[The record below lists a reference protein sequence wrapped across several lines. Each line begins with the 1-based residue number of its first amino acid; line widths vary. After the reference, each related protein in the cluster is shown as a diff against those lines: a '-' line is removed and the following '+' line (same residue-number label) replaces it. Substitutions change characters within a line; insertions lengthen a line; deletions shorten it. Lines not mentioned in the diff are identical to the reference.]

1 MTNSSVLL
9 MTQSAQ
15 ISDLSGLGYRDLLQH
30 AYGLEAKV
38 EIKQATIDQLK
49 GIIIGNG
56 YLIKLP
62 IESRDDAMNVER
74 LCKFRNRWFKKQWN
88 LPEKLLY
95 TPTVEKSFTWILLK
109 YCHVPEGKDPELYY
123 FAFLLP
129 RVKEMWDSKFYSVRT
144 AIRQMFVGECI
155 LSLSFLDHL
164 KFSAKIYLHYREGHC
179 IIYTSFYGL

>member
-1 MTNSSVLL
+1 MTDL
-9 MTQSAQ
+9 
-15 ISDLSGLGYRDLLQH
+15 SDLSHRDLLRY
-30 AYGLEAKV
+30 AYRQQDKIDSQQE
-38 EIKQATIDQLK
+38 TINQLK
-49 GIIIGNG
+49 EIVIGNN
-56 YLIKLP
+56 YLVKLP
-62 IESRDDAMNVER
+62 VESRDDAMNVER

-129 RVKEMWDSKFYSVRT
+129 RVREMWDSKFDSVRT

>member
-1 MTNSSVLL
+1 MTDL
-9 MTQSAQ
+9 
-15 ISDLSGLGYRDLLQH
+15 SDLSHRDLLRY
-30 AYGLEAKV
+30 AYRQQDKIDSQQE
-38 EIKQATIDQLK
+38 TINQLK
-49 GIIIGNG
+49 DIVIGNN
-56 YLIKLP
+56 YLVKLP
-62 IESRDDAMNVER
+62 VESRDDAMNVER

-129 RVKEMWDSKFYSVRT
+129 RVREMWDSKFDSVRT
-144 AIRQMFVGECI
+144 AICQMFVGECI

>member
-1 MTNSSVLL
+1 MTDL
-9 MTQSAQ
+9 
-15 ISDLSGLGYRDLLQH
+15 SDLSHRDLLRY
-30 AYGLEAKV
+30 AYRQQDKIDSQQE
-38 EIKQATIDQLK
+38 TINQLK
-49 GIIIGNG
+49 DIVIGNN
-56 YLIKLP
+56 YLVKLP
-62 IESRDDAMNVER
+62 VESRDDAMNVER

-129 RVKEMWDSKFYSVRT
+129 RVREMWDSKFNSVWT
-144 AIRQMFVGECI
+144 VIRQMFVGECI

>member
-1 MTNSSVLL
+1 MTDL
-9 MTQSAQ
+9 
-15 ISDLSGLGYRDLLQH
+15 SDLSHHDLLCY
-30 AYGLEAKV
+30 AYHQQDKIDSQQE
-38 EIKQATIDQLK
+38 TINQLK
-49 GIIIGNG
+49 DIVIGNN
-56 YLIKLP
+56 YLVKLP
-62 IESRDDAMNVER
+62 VESRDDAMNVER

-129 RVKEMWDSKFYSVRT
+129 RVREMWDSKFDSVRT

>member
-1 MTNSSVLL
+1 MTDL
-9 MTQSAQ
+9 
-15 ISDLSGLGYRDLLQH
+15 SDLSHRDLLRY
-30 AYGLEAKV
+30 AYRQQDKIDSQQE
-38 EIKQATIDQLK
+38 TINQLK
-49 GIIIGNG
+49 DIVIGNN
-56 YLIKLP
+56 YLVKLP
-62 IESRDDAMNVER
+62 VESRDDAMNVER

-129 RVKEMWDSKFYSVRT
+129 RVREMWDSKFDSVRT